1 MSKCFIY
8 GCNEPVVGGFEQRIS
23 VPGDDNPND
32 TLPGMKTGWCARHEK
47 AGLKG
52 VANLPGRA
60 IPKREFD
67 S

>member
-8 GCNEPVVGGFEQRIS
+8 GCDEPVVGGFDQRLS
-23 VPGDDNPND
+23 VSGHDDPYD
-32 TLPGMKTGWCARHEK
+32 TLPEMKTVWCARHEK

-52 VANLPGRA
+52 VANLPGTP